1 MIMKTLTIACL
12 TVLLL
17 FSFGCRD
24 ITGSQSID
32 EVIKASISSSE
43 VFEYRTG
50 MGGDEE
56 GAVIIKQPEQYKVS
70 TIVRDSTTN
79 FEPVYRYIPERGFQG
94 VSQVGIRLQRTIIGE
109 TSRTETDLIRLE
121 ISVKN

>member
-1 MIMKTLTIACL
+1 MTMKTLTITCL
-12 TVLLL
+12 TALLL

-24 ITGSQSID
+24 ITDSQNVD
-32 EVIKASISSSE
+32 EVIKASISNSE

-56 GAVIIKQPEQYKVS
+56 GAVIVQQPEHYKVS

-79 FEPVYRYIPERGFQG
+79 FEPVYRYIPESGFQG
-94 VSQVGIRLQRTIIGE
+94 VSQVEIRLESKIIGE
-109 TSRTETDLIRLE
+109 TSHTETQFLRLE
-121 ISVKN
+121 ISVN